1 MKNERINGNF
11 VAGIK
16 KKKAFLSTFRVRL
29 PLASYAFSIKKKK
42 KKSMFIGLGD
52 PIEPDTRR
60 TRRARNRNALR
71 TNRVPGGINYAPESS
86 AGESRECAD
95 A

>member
-16 KKKAFLSTFRVRL
+16 KKKSISFHFPRTFAVGELRVF
-29 PLASYAFSIKKKK
+29 YKKKK